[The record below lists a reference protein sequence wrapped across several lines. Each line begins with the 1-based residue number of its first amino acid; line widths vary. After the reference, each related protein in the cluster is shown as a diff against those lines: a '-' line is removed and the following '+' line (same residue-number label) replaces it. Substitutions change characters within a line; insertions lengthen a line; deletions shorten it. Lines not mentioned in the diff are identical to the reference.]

1 VLTSSIAGR
10 RSLPGSLYSATK
22 WAVTGIGQSLRGELR
37 QMHEN
42 TAIRV
47 TLIEPGG
54 VETPFF
60 EQQASGRLEAEDV
73 AGAVMWAL
81 GQPAHVDVSEV
92 LILPTAQS
100 G

>member
-22 WAVTGIGQSLRGELR
+22 FAVTGIGQSLRAELR
-37 QMHEN
+37 EIHGN
-42 TAIRV
+42 SAIRV

-60 EQQASGRLEAEDV
+60 DQPGSGRLEAEDV
-73 AGAVMWAL
+73 ARAIMYAL
-81 GQPAHVDVSEV
+81 DQPAHVDVSEV
-92 LILPTAQS
+92 LILPSAQAV
-100 G
+100 